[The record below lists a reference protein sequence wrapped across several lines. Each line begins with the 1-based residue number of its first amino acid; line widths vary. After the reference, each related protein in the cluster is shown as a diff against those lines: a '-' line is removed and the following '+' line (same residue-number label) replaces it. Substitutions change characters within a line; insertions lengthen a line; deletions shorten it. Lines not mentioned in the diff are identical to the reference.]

1 MRFTDTVSVAGTRR
15 TTDGYLVADAR
26 AARAGVQ
33 IYSGVECDP
42 ENQHGMKAR
51 DTVRVYRPEE
61 QVFAR
66 DTLASFAHRPL
77 TVGHPADAVT
87 AATWKTVAVG
97 HTGDEIARDG
107 EFIRV
112 PMMVADVGA
121 IASIEAGDREL
132 SAGYTCDLIFGEGR
146 TPAGEA
152 YDAVQQNIR
161 ANHIA
166 IVKRG
171 RAGSEVRIGDDAGT
185 WGAAPLT
192 QDEGENDMADTAK
205 TRTVLVDGLPIET
218 TDAGAAAIEKLTKDR
233 DDARKALADAETAHV
248 EAIKVKDKELGTAAA
263 EITKL
268 KSEALDAVKLD
279 QLVTDRANVLA
290 KAKAIAGD
298 VSASGKSIPDIRRV
312 VVAKKLGDA
321 AVKDKS
327 DDYVE
332 ALFDG
337 LAKDVKVADPLATA
351 LGDTTR
357 VDDIETIHAK
367 RRADLSKA
375 WQGPAKAA

>member
-1 MRFTDTVSVAGTRR
+1 
-15 TTDGYLVADAR
+15 
-26 AARAGVQ
+26 
-33 IYSGVECDP
+33 
-42 ENQHGMKAR
+42 
-51 DTVRVYRPEE
+51 
-61 QVFAR
+61 
-66 DTLASFAHRPL
+66 
-77 TVGHPADAVT
+77 
-87 AATWKTVAVG
+87 
-97 HTGDEIARDG
+97 
-107 EFIRV
+107 
-112 PMMVADVGA
+112 
-121 IASIEAGDREL
+121 
-132 SAGYTCDLIFGEGR
+132 
-146 TPAGEA
+146 
-152 YDAVQQNIR
+152 
-161 ANHIA
+161 
-166 IVKRG
+166 
-171 RAGSEVRIGDDAGT
+171 
-185 WGAAPLT
+185 
-192 QDEGENDMADTAK
+192 MADTAK